1 MRWPR
6 SNPSARSSVIS
17 PTKSASPWQRRG
29 VGRRADS
36 LFVIFAASS
45 GVLILLVLAW
55 MVVSTT
61 GTALPVF
68 GSQGISFVTS
78 SEWSPNDGEF
88 GALAFIY
95 GTVITSVIALIIAIP
110 LSLGVSL
117 FLTEYSPK
125 RLKAP
130 IGYAIDLLAAVP
142 SVIYGLWGVFILLPL
157 FLQPTADFLAKY
169 LGFIPIFKGPAS
181 GLSYFGAGVILA
193 VMITPIITSL
203 CREVFAT
210 VPNADRHAAYALGAT
225 KWEMVR
231 QSVLPRGRAGIVGA
245 IMLGL
250 GRALG
255 ETIAVALLIGSAV
268 RIDVSWLR
276 PGYSMAAVIANQF
289 QEATGDHI
297 RALVG
302 IGVVLFALTI
312 LINMGAR
319 ALVWRFNRI

>member
-1 MRWPR
+1 M
-6 SNPSARSSVIS
+6 PSS
-17 PTKSASPWQRRG
+17 WHRRG
-29 VGRRADS
+29 VGRKADS
-36 LFVIFAASS
+36 LFAISAGLS
-45 GVLILLVLAW
+45 GVLILLVLAY

-68 GSQGISFVTS
+68 GSQGISFITS
-78 SEWSPNDGEF
+78 SEWSPSKGQF
-88 GALAFIY
+88 GSLAFIY
-95 GTVITSVIALIIAIP
+95 GTVITSVIALVIAVP

-125 RLKAP
+125 RLKGP
-130 IGYAIDLLAAVP
+130 VGYAVDLLAAVP

-157 FLQPTADFLAKY
+157 FLQPVADFLARY

-203 CREVFAT
+203 CREVFET
-210 VPNADRHAAYALGAT
+210 VPNADRQAAYALGAT
-225 KWEMVR
+225 KWEMIR
-231 QSVLPRGRAGIVGA
+231 QAVLPRGRAGIVGA
-245 IMLGL
+245 TMLGL

-255 ETIAVALLIGSAV
+255 ETIAVALLIGSSV
-268 RIDVSWLR
+268 DVSASIVR

-312 LINMGAR
+312 VINMGAR
-319 ALVWRFNRI
+319 ALVWRFNKA